1 MSKIQFDR
9 VIERVYGQFL
19 QGWFSNVQN
28 SVKLTTYS
36 TYKHVFEF
44 EKYLNCVPNLKHMT
58 ALSCFRCSAHKL
70 NIEEGRYR
78 NIDRQDRLCTKCNMS
93 TVENEYHFALVC
105 PFYRDLRL
113 QCLPKYYCT
122 WPSYQKFKTFN
133 FIETIGFTF

>member
-1 MSKIQFDR
+1 MR
-9 VIERVYGQFL
+9 T
-19 QGWFSNVQN
+19 

-36 TYKHVFEF
+36 TYKHVFEL
-44 EKYLNCVPNLKHMT
+44 EKYLNCVPNLKHLT
-58 ALSCFRCSAHKL
+58 VLSRFRCSAHKL

-113 QCLPKYYCT
+113 QCLPKYYCV
-122 WPSYQKFKTFN
+122 WPTYQKFKALISSKQSGLLSKLAKYIYLAN
-133 FIETIGFTF
+133 EKRESV